1 MFELGG
7 EWGKSMNIYT
17 RTGDQGETSLL
28 GGRVP
33 KDHIQI
39 EAIGTVDECNAQ
51 LGEAIVRC
59 QQQKSLAFLVPI
71 LQQIQH
77 ELFDV
82 GADLAQTEAKCYYR
96 VDGSMVEQLER
107 WIDHYDRELPPI
119 QNFLLPGG
127 SPASVSLHL
136 CRVLVRRAE
145 RRVVSFHQQEK
156 GNQLIQVYL
165 NRLSDLL
172 FVLARVANVRTETPD
187 ILYRRKEDVFML
199 MLYEYPKC
207 GTCRKAKKWLDEHN
221 IAYQTIHIVE
231 QPPTVDQLRT
241 WVEKS
246 DLPVQKWFNTNGKK
260 YRELQLSQRTKTM
273 SDEEKL
279 QLLASDGMLI
289 KRPIA
294 IQGDHVIVGF
304 RPEVYEEYFLN

>member
-1 MFELGG
+1 M
-7 EWGKSMNIYT
+7 KIYT

-33 KDHIQI
+33 KDHIRI

-59 QQQKSLAFLVPI
+59 QQQKSLISLVPV

-82 GADLAQTEAKCYYR
+82 GADLAQTEATCYHR
-96 VDGSMVEQLER
+96 VDGSMVDRLEA
-107 WIDHYDRELPPI
+107 WIDQFDRELPAI
-119 QNFLLPGG
+119 NNFILPGG
-127 SPASVSLHL
+127 SPAAASLHL

-145 RRVVSFHQQEK
+145 RRVVTLHQQK
-156 GNQLIQVYL
+156 RGHQQINCYL

-172 FVLARVANVRTETPD
+172 FVLARVANVRTKTPE
-187 ILYRRKEDVFML
+187 IQYRGKEDAFML
-199 MLYEYPKC
+199 TLYEYPKC
-207 GTCRKAKKWLDEHN
+207 GTCRKAKKWLDEHKA
-221 IAYQTIHIVE
+221 AYQTIHIVK
-231 QPPTVDQLRT
+231 QPPSIDQLRT

-246 DLPVQKWFNTNGKK
+246 DLPVQKWFNTSGQK
-260 YRELQLSQRTKTM
+260 YRELQLSRRTKTM

-294 IQGDHVIVGF
+294 IQGDRVLVGF
-304 RPEVYEEYFLN
+304 RPEVYEEHFLA